1 MLLET
6 TLVLINHVLK
16 MFIFSTAPG
25 PLKKFV
31 DLGLVAF

>member
-1 MLLET
+1 MSLET
-6 TLVLINHVLK
+6 TLVLINHVLE
-16 MFIFSTAPG
+16 MLIFSTGPG